1 MIGFLM
7 EKSKISLDIV
17 MLTNED
23 SSNFKGGNVNYEGIL
38 NEKKY
43 DLNEKGNY
51 EENLKTPQILTKDN
65 VHYEGILNGKK
76 QD

>member
-1 MIGFLM
+1 M
-7 EKSKISLDIV
+7 EKRKISLVIA
-17 MLTNED
+17 MLSTED
-23 SSNFKGGNVNYEGIL
+23 FSNFKGGNVNYEGIL

-43 DLNEKGNY
+43 DLKEKVNY
-51 EENLKTPQILTKDN
+51 EENLKTRQILTKDN